1 MVKNP
6 LSLLWT
12 GRVTIYEY
20 QDVTNLETYET
31 TQELVAV
38 VTDEPC
44 RVSFGEHAY
53 AFGQTV
59 AIENGSPVI
68 AQTITLFIRPDLNIK
83 AGSIIEVTQNNVT
96 TKYKRAAQPA
106 VHSNHQE
113 ILLELYEDHA

>member
-1 MVKNP
+1 MNNP

-20 QDVTNLETYET
+20 QDVTNMETYET

-38 VTDEPC
+38 VIDEPC
-44 RVSFGEHAY
+44 RVSFGNHAY

-59 AIENGSPVI
+59 EIENGSPVI
-68 AQTITLFIRPDLNIK
+68 SQTITLFIRPDLNIK
-83 AGSIIEVTQNNVT
+83 AGSVIEVTQNNVT